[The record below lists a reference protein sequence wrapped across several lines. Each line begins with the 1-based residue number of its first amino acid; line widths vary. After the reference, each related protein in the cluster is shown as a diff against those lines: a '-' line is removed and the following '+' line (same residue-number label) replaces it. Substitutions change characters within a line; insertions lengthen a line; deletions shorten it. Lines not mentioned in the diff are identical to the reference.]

1 MLKYLTD
8 PKGSIKNDILSG
20 ITVSFVL
27 VPEAVA
33 FAFVAGVDPLVGLY
47 AAFIIGL
54 FTSLLGGRPG
64 MISGATGALAVV
76 MVDLVSDHGVEYL
89 FATVVLMGIIQVLCG
104 VTKLGKFIRLIP
116 APVMFGFVNG
126 LAIVIGLAQLSAF
139 KNILDDGS
147 RVWMQGSEL
156 AVMVGLVILT
166 MLIMHYL
173 PKITKAVPSALIAII
188 VVTLISVFV
197 VDTNTVGDIAS
208 VAGGFP
214 SFHIPQ
220 IPFGLDAM
228 MIILPT
234 AIILAAIGLIES
246 LLTLSLIDEMT
257 GTRGR
262 GNRECVGQGVANI
275 VTGFFGG
282 MGGCAT
288 IGQSIINVNSGG
300 RGRLSGLTG
309 ALGLLLFIVV
319 ASDLIEMVPM
329 AALTGVMFMVVVGT
343 FEWSSFRVMKR
354 IPKSDSLVIVTV
366 STVTVFT
373 DLAVAVGVGIIIS
386 ALVFAWKSASKM
398 TLKSSTGKNGEK
410 VLTID
415 GHLFFASTTQFKE
428 LFDPTQDPDDVYLD
442 FQRTRVHDHSGLD
455 AIHAVSE
462 KYKALGKRLHLLH
475 LSEDCEI
482 LLKKAGDLV
491 EVNVVE
497 DPKYHVPLDE
507 FES

>member
-8 PKGSIKNDILSG
+8 PRGSIKNDILSG

-47 AAFIIGL
+47 AGFIIGIITAL
-54 FTSLLGGRPG
+54 IGGRPG
-64 MISGATGALAVV
+64 MVSGATGAVAVV
-76 MVDLVSDHGVEYL
+76 LVDLVSDHGLEYL
-89 FATVVLMGIIQVLCG
+89 FATVVLMGVIQVLCG

-139 KNILDDGS
+139 KNIQADGS
-147 RVWMQGSEL
+147 RTWMQGSEL
-156 AVMVGLVILT
+156 GIMIGLVGLT

-173 PKITKAVPSALIAII
+173 PKFTKAIPSALGAII
-188 VVTLISVFV
+188 VVTLISLFV

-214 SFHIPQ
+214 SFHIPE
-220 IPFGLDAM
+220 IPFTWGALK
-228 MIILPT
+228 IILPT
-234 AIILAAIGLIES
+234 AIVLAAIGLIES
-246 LLTLSLIDEMT
+246 LLTLTLIDEMT
-257 GTRGR
+257 NTRGR

-300 RGRLSGLTG
+300 RGRLSALTG
-309 ALGLLLFIVV
+309 AIGLLLFILV

-329 AALTGVMFMVVVGT
+329 AALTGVMFMVVVKT
-343 FEWSSFRVMKR
+343 FEWSSFRAMKR
-354 IPKSDSLVIVTV
+354 IPKSDSFVIVTV
-366 STVTVFT
+366 SIVTVFT
-373 DLAVAVGVGIIIS
+373 DLAVAVGVGIVIS

-410 VLTID
+410 VLTIE

-428 LFDPTQDPDDVYLD
+428 LFDPKKDPEDTYLD
-442 FQRTRVHDHSGLD
+442 FQYTVVHDHSGLE

-462 KYKALGKRLHLLH
+462 KYKAEGKRLHLLH
-475 LSEDCEI
+475 LSNDCKI
-482 LLKKAGDLV
+482 LLEKAGDLV

-497 DPKYHVPLDE
+497 DPKYHVALNE
-507 FES
+507 LA

>member
-8 PKGSIKNDILSG
+8 PRGSIKNDILSG

-47 AAFIIGL
+47 AGFIIGIITAL
-54 FTSLLGGRPG
+54 IGGRPG
-64 MISGATGALAVV
+64 MVSGATGAVAVV
-76 MVDLVSDHGVEYL
+76 LVDLVSDHGLEYL
-89 FATVVLMGIIQVLCG
+89 FATVVLMGVIQVLCG

-139 KNILDDGS
+139 KNIQADGS
-147 RVWMQGSEL
+147 RTWMQGSEL
-156 AVMVGLVILT
+156 GIMIGLVGLT

-173 PKITKAVPSALIAII
+173 PKFTKAIPSALGAII
-188 VVTLISVFV
+188 VVTLISLFV

-214 SFHIPQ
+214 SFHIPEV
-220 IPFGLDAM
+220 PFTWGALK
-228 MIILPT
+228 IILPT
-234 AIILAAIGLIES
+234 AIVLAAIGLIES
-246 LLTLSLIDEMT
+246 LLTLTLIDEMT

-300 RGRLSGLTG
+300 RGRLSALTG
-309 ALGLLLFIVV
+309 AIGLLLFILV

-329 AALTGVMFMVVVGT
+329 AALTGVMFMVVVKT
-343 FEWSSFRVMKR
+343 FEWSSFRAMKR
-354 IPKSDSLVIVTV
+354 IPKSDSFVIVTV
-366 STVTVFT
+366 SIVTVFT
-373 DLAVAVGVGIIIS
+373 DLAVAVGVGIVIS

-410 VLTID
+410 VLTIE

-428 LFDPTQDPDDVYLD
+428 LFDPKKDPEDTYLD
-442 FQRTRVHDHSGLD
+442 FQYTVVHDHSGLE

-462 KYKALGKRLHLLH
+462 KYKAEGKRLHLLH
-475 LSEDCEI
+475 LSNDCKI
-482 LLKKAGDLV
+482 LLEKAGDLV

-497 DPKYHVPLDE
+497 DPKYHVALNE
-507 FES
+507 LG